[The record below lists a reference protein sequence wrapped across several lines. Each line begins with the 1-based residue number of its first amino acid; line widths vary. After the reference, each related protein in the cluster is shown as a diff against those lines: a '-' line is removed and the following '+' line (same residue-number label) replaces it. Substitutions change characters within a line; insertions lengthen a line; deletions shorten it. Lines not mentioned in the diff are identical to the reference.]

1 MLQGT
6 VEEAEVRWVSNYY
19 TVAPPLGHPDQ
30 VKRAAELL
38 VRAERPML
46 IIGKG
51 YAGRSRP
58 WSSGSS
64 SRPCTCPS

>member
-1 MLQGT
+1 M
-6 VEEAEVRWVSNYY
+6 EEAEVRWVSNYY
-19 TVAPPLGHPDQ
+19 TVALPLGHPDQ

-51 YAGRSRP
+51 VR
-58 WSSGSS
+58 WSEPTLEL
-64 SRPCTCPS
+64 RQPSKP